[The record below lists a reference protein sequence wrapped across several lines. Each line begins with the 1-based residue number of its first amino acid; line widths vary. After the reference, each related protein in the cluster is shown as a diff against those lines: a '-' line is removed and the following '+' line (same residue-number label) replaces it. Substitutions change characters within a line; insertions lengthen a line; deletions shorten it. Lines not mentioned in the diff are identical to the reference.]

1 MVGPITS
8 NVTRLRPAGDAE
20 TPRAQGDGGV
30 RATPAPRPATGSD
43 TVSLSGAT
51 GALPEAM
58 LKGPPIDTATVER
71 LGVEIAQGRYPIDPE
86 RIAAA
91 LCRECFDL
99 PS

>member
-1 MVGPITS
+1 
-8 NVTRLRPAGDAE
+8 
-20 TPRAQGDGGV
+20 
-30 RATPAPRPATGSD
+30 
-43 TVSLSGAT
+43 
-51 GALPEAM
+51 M